1 MDFKSDARI
10 RGGSARSG
18 GGGRGGLAIG
28 GGAGLV
34 VLVIALFLGVD
45 PSMLLSGGP
54 QPETSSQPGSD
65 YSHCQ
70 TGADVESEPECRW
83 PAYSTSTNDF
93 WIERLNGYEE
103 SSIITF
109 SGQVSTGCGTASSQT
124 GPFYCPADRLVY
136 IDTDFL
142 GKLLNELGTQGG
154 QAAEVYIVAHEFGHH
169 AQELQGLL
177 AKSRQGAQQ
186 GEDSP
191 AVRAELQADCYAG
204 VYLAWAN
211 ENPDD
216 LIENITAEDMHRVMD
231 AARVV
236 GDDHIQERSGEINP
250 DLWTHGSSEMRQR
263 WLDRGLSTGDVRQC
277 DTFSARTL

>member
-18 GGGRGGLAIG
+18 GGGRGGLVIG

-45 PSMLLSGGP
+45 PSMLLGDGP
-54 QPETSSQPGSD
+54 QPESSSQPGSD
-65 YSHCQ
+65 YSHCR
-70 TGADVESEPECRW
+70 TGADVESHPECRW
-83 PAYSTSTNDF
+83 PAYATSTNDF
-93 WIERLNGYEE
+93 WTERLDGYAE
-103 SSIITF
+103 STIITF
-109 SGQVSTGCGTASSQT
+109 SGQVTTGCGTASAQT

-136 IDTDFL
+136 VDTDFL

-154 QAAEVYIVAHEFGHH
+154 PAAEAYIVAHEFGHH

-186 GEDSP
+186 GEQSS

-204 VYLAWAN
+204 AYLAWA
-211 ENPDD
+211 EKNPDD
-216 LIENITAEDMHRVMD
+216 LIENVTAEDIHRVMD
-231 AARVV
+231 AARAV
-236 GDDHIQERSGEINP
+236 GDDHIQERSGEVNP
-250 DLWTHGSSEMRQR
+250 DLWTHGSSQMRQR
-263 WLDRGLSTGDVRQC
+263 WLDRGLSTGDVRRC